1 MELSFSK
8 KAKLEALD
16 NFKYPKN
23 TCCKENFIRGFFF
36 DDVKLDDL
44 TDVVAQPD
52 IVKST
57 KIVKKLLSDLEI
69 DSYGVTKE
77 KESGRQTAK
86 IYITEQESVE
96 KLKNI
101 QRRRLMCDK
110 CGIAFMTGLFIK
122 NGTVSDP
129 TKEYQLEFK
138 ISDED
143 KAAKLLAGF
152 YRMGFEF
159 KIVQRRKNFVVYTRN
174 SETIEDFLA
183 TIGAQ
188 STCLEI
194 MSNKVVKDIRNNIN
208 RITNCETANI
218 AKSSKASSEH
228 LDAINLLIRNGNL
241 ELLSED
247 LQAVAY
253 LKLDNP
259 ELSLSALAEI
269 ADPPLTKSSLNR
281 RLKKLCELAKKED
294 DNG

>member
-36 DDVKLDDL
+36 DDVKLGNL
-44 TDVVAQPD
+44 TDVVVQPD

-110 CGIAFMTGLFIK
+110 CGVAFMTGLFIK

-194 MSNKVVKDIRNNIN
+194 MSNKVVKDIRNKIN

>member
-44 TDVVAQPD
+44 TDVVVQPD

-110 CGIAFMTGLFIK
+110 CGVAFMTGLFIK

-194 MSNKVVKDIRNNIN
+194 MSNKVVKDIRNKIN

-269 ADPPLTKSSLNR
+269 SDPPLTKSSLNR

>member
-44 TDVVAQPD
+44 TDVVVQPD

-86 IYITEQESVE
+86 VYITEQESVE

-110 CGIAFMTGLFIK
+110 CGVAFMTGLFIK

-194 MSNKVVKDIRNNIN
+194 MSNKVVKDIRNKIN

>member
-36 DDVKLDDL
+36 DDVKSDDL
-44 TDVVAQPD
+44 TDVVVQPD

-110 CGIAFMTGLFIK
+110 CGVAFMTGLFIK

-159 KIVQRRKNFVVYTRN
+159 KIVQRRKSFVVYTRN

-194 MSNKVVKDIRNNIN
+194 MSNKVVKDIRNKIN

>member
-36 DDVKLDDL
+36 DDVKQCDL
-44 TDVVAQPD
+44 TDIIIQPD

-77 KESGRQTAK
+77 KESGKQTAK

-96 KLKNI
+96 KLKTI
-101 QRRRLMCDK
+101 QRRRLLCDK
-110 CGIAFMTGLFIK
+110 CGVAFMTGLFIK

-194 MSNKVVKDIRNNIN
+194 MSNKVVKDIRNKVN

-218 AKSSKASSEH
+218 AKSSKASGEH
-228 LDAINLLIRNGNL
+228 LDAINYLIRTGNL

-247 LQAVAY
+247 LQSVAY

-259 ELSLSALAEI
+259 ELSLAALAEI

>member
-44 TDVVAQPD
+44 TDVVVQPD

-86 IYITEQESVE
+86 IYITEEESIE
-96 KLKNI
+96 KLQKI
-101 QRRRLMCDK
+101 QRKRFGCDK
-110 CGIAFMTGLFIK
+110 CHVAFMTGLFIK

-129 TKEYQLEFK
+129 VKEYQLEFK

-152 YRMGFEF
+152 YRIGFEF
-159 KIVQRRKNFVVYTRN
+159 KIVHRRNNYVVYTRN

-194 MSNKVVKDIRNNIN
+194 MSNKVVKDIRNKIN

-218 AKSSKASSEH
+218 AKSSKASREH
-228 LDAINLLIRNGNL
+228 LDAINHLIQTGNL

-247 LQAVAY
+247 LQSVAY

-259 ELSLSALAEI
+259 ELSLAELANL

>member
-44 TDVVAQPD
+44 TDVVVQPD

-57 KIVKKLLSDLEI
+57 KKVKKLHSDLEI
-69 DSYGVTKE
+69 DSYVVTKE

-110 CGIAFMTGLFIK
+110 CGVAFMTGLFIK

-194 MSNKVVKDIRNNIN
+194 MSNKVVKDIRNKIN

-269 ADPPLTKSSLNR
+269 ADPPLTKSS
-281 RLKKLCELAKKED
+281 
-294 DNG
+294 

>member
-44 TDVVAQPD
+44 TDVVVQPD

-101 QRRRLMCDK
+101 QRRRLICDK
-110 CGIAFMTGLFIK
+110 CGVAFMTGLFIK

-194 MSNKVVKDIRNNIN
+194 MSNKVVKDIRNKIN

>member
-8 KAKLEALD
+8 KAKLEAMD

-44 TDVVAQPD
+44 TDVVVQPD

-110 CGIAFMTGLFIK
+110 CGVAFMTGLFIK

-194 MSNKVVKDIRNNIN
+194 MSNKVVKDIRNKIN

>member
-44 TDVVAQPD
+44 TDVVVQPD

-86 IYITEQESVE
+86 IYITEQESIE

-110 CGIAFMTGLFIK
+110 CGVAFMTGLFIK

-194 MSNKVVKDIRNNIN
+194 MSNKVVKDIRNKIN

>member
-36 DDVKLDDL
+36 DDVKLGNL
-44 TDVVAQPD
+44 TDVVVQPD

-110 CGIAFMTGLFIK
+110 CGVAFMTGLFIK

-159 KIVQRRKNFVVYTRN
+159 KIVQRRKSFVVYTRN

-194 MSNKVVKDIRNNIN
+194 MSNKVVKDIRNKIN

>member
-36 DDVKLDDL
+36 DDVKLNDL
-44 TDVVAQPD
+44 TDVVVQPD

-110 CGIAFMTGLFIK
+110 CGVAFMTGLFIK

-194 MSNKVVKDIRNNIN
+194 MSNKVVKDIRNKIN

>member
-44 TDVVAQPD
+44 TDVVIQPD

-101 QRRRLMCDK
+101 QRRRLMCDR
-110 CGIAFMTGLFIK
+110 CGVAFMTGLFIK

-194 MSNKVVKDIRNNIN
+194 MSNKVVKDIRNKIN